1 MYGMR
6 VSSKR
11 GWADRPQKAMKRW
24 RYRSIVGR
32 VASGATLCDFGEVET
47 VSKLDVERIE
57 CTDECAPAR
66 VARDGAYLS
75 SIYLWCVPPLPQ
87 EEDDHAGESVRSRD

>member
-1 MYGMR
+1 MGE
-6 VSSKR
+6 
-11 GWADRPQKAMKRW
+11 DRPQKAMKKERD
-24 RYRSIVGR
+24 RAIVGS

-66 VARDGAYLS
+66 AARDGAYLEQ
-75 SIYLWCVPPLPQ
+75 YLVL
-87 EEDDHAGESVRSRD
+87 VRSPSAARGG